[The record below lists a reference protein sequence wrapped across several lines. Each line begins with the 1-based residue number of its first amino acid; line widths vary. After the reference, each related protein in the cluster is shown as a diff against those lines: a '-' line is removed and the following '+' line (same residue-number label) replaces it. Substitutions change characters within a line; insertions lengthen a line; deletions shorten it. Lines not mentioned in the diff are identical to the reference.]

1 MVNHL
6 VQVLHPPSTGSH
18 VKSIFAVTKEMLKRG
33 HSVTTVRY
41 EAIQGIALPDMGP
54 NHTEIILAINNTD
67 GRVPYVT
74 KVGFHVTWQIII
86 VHQKNAYRRSEASI

>member
-1 MVNHL
+1 M
-6 VQVLHPPSTGSH
+6 HPPSTGSH
-18 VKSIFAVTKEMLKRG
+18 VKSVFAVTKELLKRG

-41 EAIQGIALPDMGP
+41 EAIQGITLPDMGP

-74 KVGFHVTWQIII
+74 KVGFLII
-86 VHQKNAYRRSEASI
+86 QGKSGLCT